1 MRRAAR
7 RPQIEKYKKLLYN
20 INVIKKEL
28 LKGRIY
34 NEIRID
40 GIIYGCL

>member
-1 MRRAAR
+1 MW

-20 INVIKKEL
+20 INVIKKNEL

-34 NEIRID
+34 DEIRIN
-40 GIIYGCL
+40 GIMYGYL

>member
-1 MRRAAR
+1 MRRAVR

-20 INVIKKEL
+20 INVIKNEL

-34 NEIRID
+34 DEIRNN
-40 GIIYGCL
+40 GIMYGYL